1 MNNLNGMPINS
12 NSNNMK
18 DQLMTMFM
26 FKSATSPENSSIGSM
41 MYVFIISMLIDN
53 FIKYLPLFIEIVK
66 NKYVKKID
74 IPMVT
79 SVDDKNK
86 INSITLSINPNDPNN
101 TVGISLL
108 DYVTNFTDTK
118 HIKYINNKYLLNQK
132 DEIILNKHISVTMEE
147 NNITQ
152 QDSDKDSKQEIRQV
166 IKVYSKTYNS
176 KQIRDFISKIQKEY
190 VINAQNKLGDRRYYF
205 NMWSDKMNNRSRG
218 IQFVNN
224 FLFTMKPFTTNR
236 KFNNLFGE
244 EMELIKKRVKFF
256 IDNKDW
262 YDEKGVP
269 YTLGLLLHGEPGTG
283 KTSCIKC
290 LANETD
296 RHIINI
302 NLNNPITK
310 HQLENLFFDEYLHI
324 FNPNTGTNEKYNIPL
339 DKRIYVFEDIDCQSD
354 LVKDRSLNIDEE
366 RSLNID
372 EGRSLNINEGR
383 SLNIDEE
390 RFKINKQIS
399 MNKEQTFEKE
409 PSIHVNSKKDVKS
422 LQSATSLLNSIG
434 GVNTFKST
442 SNNLKPIATN
452 INEEEDKENLIDMS
466 FLLNLLD
473 GVLETPGRIIIMTTN
488 HPELLDRAM
497 IRPGRID
504 IISKFTYCS
513 HNTIIEMIEFFYNET
528 LTDEQKNKI
537 YMSERK
543 ITPAEMGKLMFENF
557 GEPDTVIEKLFSDK

>member
-1 MNNLNGMPINS
+1 MNNLNGMHINS

-41 MYVFIISMLIDN
+41 MYVFIISMLVDN

-66 NKYVKKID
+66 NKYAKKID

-152 QDSDKDSKQEIRQV
+152 LDSDKDSKQEIRQV

-224 FLFTMKPFTTNR
+224 FLFTMKTFTTNR

-354 LVKDRSLNIDEE
+354 LVKN

-372 EGRSLNINEGR
+372 EGRSLNINEGH